1 MAKRSKLDEEEV
13 AKLMW
18 LITRVRAGA
27 SLGEIAQTVK
37 RHGHHHASWRS
48 MECPERVEGVGRAQE
63 ARSEL

>member
-13 AKLMW
+13 AKLML
-18 LITRVRAGA
+18 LIARVRAGA
-27 SLGEIAQTVK
+27 SLGEIAETVK
-37 RHGHHHASWRS
+37 RHGHHASWRS